1 MFDQLLSGSKNL
13 ADMLRLLPGVIVQ
26 KQMSLRRMAV
36 LYGIKLDLLVR
47 LIKSTIEPSEFDVS
61 PDLHYILDGYLS
73 DFLQHPDRSQLYY
86 YDRDPMLQ
94 HIAICRRFLSLL
106 DGSNAVNHH
115 R

>member
-1 MFDQLLSGSKNL
+1 
-13 ADMLRLLPGVIVQ
+13 MLRLLPGVVVQ
-26 KQMSLRRMAV
+26 KQMSMRGMAV

-47 LIKSTIEPSEFDVS
+47 LIKSTIEPSESDVS

-73 DFLQHPDRSQLYY
+73 GFLEDPDRSQLYY
-86 YDRDPMLQ
+86 CDPTLQ

-106 DGSNAVNHH
+106 DGSNAVNLH